1 MQDWPSEPSSDRPF
15 LAFLQTAFDPMLLVN
30 QEGRCI
36 AANPAAC
43 ALLGWSDNDLL
54 RQNLT
59 TLFLTDPPLLREV
72 NDQTVPISNQGQIRR
87 ADGRSQW
94 VCYRI
99 SAFTSDPVRQYLVV
113 LREEIQEDLEA
124 QPLPATASENLTA
137 RPQGDWWFRSAFE
150 QSIQLASLLSPDGD
164 MLIDNQ
170 TAMDFC
176 QLAPQDFT
184 GRPFANLDCWQV
196 SPEIR
201 DRLLAAIASA
211 ANGETVRY
219 ETTIRAPDQSLVAID
234 FSLKPIRNRAGHIE
248 FLLAEGLNITP
259 QKQIEDALRQS
270 EALFSVAFHSNP
282 EPMIISTLE
291 GDRLLEVNQQFCQV
305 TGYQRDEVLGRSIPD
320 LNLWQFAEE
329 YQSMV
334 VALWE
339 SARLHNYEATFCMKS
354 GEIRVGL
361 VSAQTVEI
369 NQQPCILST
378 IKDITE
384 RKQAESA
391 LQDAE
396 AHLEDILNNSAA
408 YITRIWLYGDRT
420 WEYDYVSATCERLYG
435 YSASEIKANPSLWQ
449 SRIFPEDVERV
460 IGPKLEHIL
469 SGSTEVTMEYRFRHR
484 DGSVRWISEN
494 SVVRYDEHRQA
505 WLLTI
510 VAIDI
515 TERKQVEAL
524 VEQQQERER
533 LLTATIQHIRK
544 SLNLP
549 DVLTTAVQE
558 VQSLLKADRTLIYRF
573 NPDWDG
579 EIVVESVQA
588 PWHSVLGTK
597 VYDPCFRSDLVE
609 PYRQGRIH
617 AISHLSQERL
627 SPCHQALLEPFQ
639 IQAHLV
645 VPILCGDR
653 LWGLFCIH
661 QCSGPRIWQAAE
673 IELLQQLCERL
684 AIAIQQ
690 SELYQQAQNLN
701 TALES
706 QVQERTLALEQSL
719 RFEALLRQLTTQMR
733 DSLDEQ
739 YILQTAVDGLGR
751 ELKVLCC
758 DVGMYDAERST
769 VTIKWEYNPGLEALQ
784 NAQFRIAESGDPSL
798 YYHHLLNQESVQ
810 ICPINYTSVR
820 SGMNPCTT
828 LICPITDDQG
838 VLGDI
843 WLVRP
848 ANEYFEAAEIQL
860 VQQVASQCA
869 IALRQAYLY
878 QIAQTQVGELER
890 LNQLKDDFLSTVS
903 HELRTPMANIKMATE
918 MVELRLIQRGIL
930 GDDNDPA
937 LERYFHILK
946 DACHRE
952 IRLIDD
958 LLDLTRLNSDIE
970 PIIPFQIHLRPW
982 VFHIAEAFRDRIR
995 RQQQTLQIDIPDDLM
1010 LETDLAY
1017 LERIVMELLNN
1028 ACKYT
1033 PRGEGIFISGR
1044 VEGQQLQLVFANS
1057 GVDLPP
1063 EECDRIFGQ
1072 FYRIPSSDPW
1082 QHEGTGLGLALVR
1095 KLTEKLGGSI
1105 RAESHQQHLQ
1115 IILTFPHL

>member
-396 AHLEDILNNSAA
+396 A
-408 YITRIWLYGDRT
+408 RRK
-420 WEYDYVSATCERLYG
+420 V
-435 YSASEIKANPSLWQ
+435 IK
-449 SRIFPEDVERV
+449 
-460 IGPKLEHIL
+460 
-469 SGSTEVTMEYRFRHR
+469 
-484 DGSVRWISEN
+484 
-494 SVVRYDEHRQA
+494 
-505 WLLTI
+505 
-510 VAIDI
+510 
-515 TERKQVEAL
+515 
-524 VEQQQERER
+524 
-533 LLTATIQHIRK
+533 
-544 SLNLP
+544 
-549 DVLTTAVQE
+549 
-558 VQSLLKADRTLIYRF
+558 
-573 NPDWDG
+573 
-579 EIVVESVQA
+579 
-588 PWHSVLGTK
+588 
-597 VYDPCFRSDLVE
+597 
-609 PYRQGRIH
+609 
-617 AISHLSQERL
+617 
-627 SPCHQALLEPFQ
+627 
-639 IQAHLV
+639 
-645 VPILCGDR
+645 
-653 LWGLFCIH
+653 
-661 QCSGPRIWQAAE
+661 
-673 IELLQQLCERL
+673 
-684 AIAIQQ
+684 
-690 SELYQQAQNLN
+690 
-701 TALES
+701 
-706 QVQERTLALEQSL
+706 
-719 RFEALLRQLTTQMR
+719 
-733 DSLDEQ
+733 
-739 YILQTAVDGLGR
+739 
-751 ELKVLCC
+751 
-758 DVGMYDAERST
+758 
-769 VTIKWEYNPGLEALQ
+769 IK
-784 NAQFRIAESGDPSL
+784 
-798 YYHHLLNQESVQ
+798 
-810 ICPINYTSVR
+810 
-820 SGMNPCTT
+820 
-828 LICPITDDQG
+828 
-838 VLGDI
+838 
-843 WLVRP
+843 
-848 ANEYFEAAEIQL
+848 
-860 VQQVASQCA
+860 
-869 IALRQAYLY
+869 
-878 QIAQTQVGELER
+878 
-890 LNQLKDDFLSTVS
+890 
-903 HELRTPMANIKMATE
+903 
-918 MVELRLIQRGIL
+918 
-930 GDDNDPA
+930 
-937 LERYFHILK
+937 
-946 DACHRE
+946 
-952 IRLIDD
+952 
-958 LLDLTRLNSDIE
+958 
-970 PIIPFQIHLRPW
+970 
-982 VFHIAEAFRDRIR
+982 
-995 RQQQTLQIDIPDDLM
+995 
-1010 LETDLAY
+1010 
-1017 LERIVMELLNN
+1017 
-1028 ACKYT
+1028 
-1033 PRGEGIFISGR
+1033 
-1044 VEGQQLQLVFANS
+1044 
-1057 GVDLPP
+1057 
-1063 EECDRIFGQ
+1063 
-1072 FYRIPSSDPW
+1072 
-1082 QHEGTGLGLALVR
+1082 
-1095 KLTEKLGGSI
+1095 
-1105 RAESHQQHLQ
+1105 
-1115 IILTFPHL
+1115 